1 MRRDAL
7 SATLVAVLGHWRRHP
22 MQIFALIAGL
32 ALATALWSGVQALN
46 AEARSSYARAAG
58 LLGQDQFD
66 RILRADGRPMDSAVF
81 RALRQSGY
89 LVSPVIEGRLGSGPN
104 ALRLLGIDPLTLPVP
119 ALPETLQNGT
129 LNVNDFLLEGRVLI
143 SEATLARGLPPDLTP
158 IVANKLTAAAL
169 DPNLATGLV
178 IGDVATIA
186 RFLNHDGATAFIV
199 AEQQPFGLPPI
210 ADWTKQREDVIL
222 QHAEASG
229 DLARLTDSF
238 HLNLTAFG
246 FLAFAVGL
254 FITHATI
261 GLAFEQRRA
270 TVRTLRALG
279 VPLRP
284 LMLLL
289 AVELGLLALLAG
301 GLGLVFGYGL
311 AASLL
316 PEVSASLRGLYGAD
330 IDSRLGFDPVW
341 AVTALAMSFGGAL
354 IAGASALWR
363 VAHLPILQSA
373 TPNAWG
379 RASAELRRLQGG
391 SGAALLCIALGVALF
406 GQGLILGF
414 VGLAAL
420 LLGSALILPRFLAA
434 LLGLIAKHIQNRIN
448 GAYLHWVFA
457 DMRLSLPA
465 LSLSLMALLLALST
479 NIGVSTM
486 VGSFRETFTGWLDQ
500 RLAAEMYLTTATPE
514 QAAAV
519 TEFLEPRV
527 AAILP
532 FALIETRYG
541 ELPAQLHGL
550 MDHATY
556 RDHWPFLEAADQAWS
571 RMAAGEGVVINEQL
585 ARRDGYRLGDVFAV
599 APYVTL
605 PILGIYSD
613 YGNPEGQAIIGLS
626 LFQGLFPETPILR
639 FGLRTDPSHVTELAA
654 EITRATGLSPQS
666 MINQTAVKDIS
677 LRVFE
682 QTFQVTYALNAL
694 TLGVAGFAI
703 FTSLLTL
710 SDMRLVQ
717 IAPIWA
723 AGQRRR
729 ILAGTEMV
737 RILIFALFCCILALP
752 VGMALAYFLLAI
764 INVEAFGWRL
774 PMSVFPADLLKL
786 GGLAL
791 CAAGMSAL
799 WPAWRLARLSPH
811 RLLGLFAHER

>member
-1 MRRDAL
+1 MRGDAIA
-7 SATLVAVLGHWRRHP
+7 ATLAAVLGHWRRHP
-22 MQIFALIAGL
+22 MQLFALIAGL

-66 RILRADGRPMDSAVF
+66 RILRTDGRPMDIAVF
-81 RALRQSGY
+81 RTLRQSGY

-119 ALPETLQNGT
+119 ALPETLQDGT
-129 LNVNDFLLEGRVLI
+129 LNVNDFLLEGRVLM

-158 IVANKLTAAAL
+158 SVESRLMAATL

-186 RFLNHDGATAFIV
+186 RFLGHDGATALI
-199 AEQQPFGLPPI
+199 AAAQQPLGLPPI
-210 ADWTKQREDVIL
+210 TDWIALRDEVVLQR
-222 QHAEASG
+222 AETSG
-229 DLARLTDSF
+229 DLERLTDSF

-270 TVRTLRALG
+270 TIRSLRAMG

-284 LMLLL
+284 LILLL
-289 AVELGLLALLAG
+289 AGELGLLALVAG
-301 GLGLVFGYGL
+301 GLGLALGYGL

-316 PEVSASLRGLYGAD
+316 PEVSASLQGLYGAD
-330 IDSRLGFDPVW
+330 IDSTLGFDPIW
-341 AVTALAMSFGGAL
+341 AVTALAMSLGGAL

-363 VAHLPILQSA
+363 MAQLPILQSA

-379 RASAELRRLQGG
+379 RASAQLRRLQGG
-391 SGAALLCIALGVALF
+391 IGVALLGLALGVALF

-414 VGLAAL
+414 AGLAAL
-420 LLGSALILPRFLAA
+420 LLGSALILPVFLATV
-434 LLGLIAKHIQNRIN
+434 LRIIANQTRD
-448 GAYLHWVFA
+448 AYVHWIFA

-486 VGSFRETFTGWLDQ
+486 VGSFRDTFTGWLDQ
-500 RLAAEMYLTTATPE
+500 RLASEMYLTTATPE

-519 TEFLEPRV
+519 TAFLEPRV

-532 FALIETRYG
+532 FALIETRFG
-541 ELPAQLHGL
+541 GLPAQLHGL
-550 MDHATY
+550 IDHATY

-571 RMAAGEGVVINEQL
+571 DMATGQGVVINEQL
-585 ARRDGYRLGDVFAV
+585 ARRDGYRLGDLFAV
-599 APYVTL
+599 TPNLTL

-626 LFQGLFPETPILR
+626 LFQSLFPDTPILR
-639 FGLRTDPSHVTELAA
+639 FALRTDPNRVTELAA
-654 EITRATGLSPQS
+654 EITAATGLSPQS

-729 ILAGTEMV
+729 ILAGTEML
-737 RILIFALFCCILALP
+737 RILAFALFCSLFALP
-752 VGMALAYFLLAI
+752 VGFALAHFLLAI

-774 PMSVFPADLLKL
+774 PMSVFPTDLLKL
-786 GGLAL
+786 GAMAL
-791 CAAGMSAL
+791 CAAGISAI
-799 WPAWRLARLSPH
+799 WPAWKLARLSPH